1 MPRFCVAT
9 LSVLT
14 CRRYAF
20 VRNLID
26 STYRVV
32 GEKGNVVE
40 DELVGV
46 SKHEVLLLAGLVGNG
61 TDHLDAVEVF
71 ELGGLAEVLSLF
83 RILVFLCH

>member
-1 MPRFCVAT
+1 VAT

-14 CRRYAF
+14 YERYAF
-20 VRNLID
+20 VRNFRG

-32 GEKGNVVE
+32 REEGNVVE
-40 DELVGV
+40 DKLVGV
-46 SKHEVLLLAGLVGNG
+46 SQDEVLLLAGFRGNG

-71 ELGGLAEVLSLF
+71 ELGRLAEVLSLF